1 MKRKYREAAQAKLR
15 LQDKY
20 IDGLSDDEQA
30 EEVQGWYDEHL
41 PEYAGEPLDSHADEM
56 IPF

>member
-1 MKRKYREAAQAKLR
+1 MKRKYREAAHAKLR
-15 LQDKY
+15 LQDSY

-30 EEVQGWYDEHL
+30 EEVQGWHDEHL
-41 PEYAGEPLDSHADEM
+41 PEYAGEPLEAYDDEL